1 MHGQS
6 VRLACG
12 RCSSVRAFL
21 GIRVGI
27 ILSTPCLSC
36 KATKWDSPFGE
47 TAKTEAPCRSRS
59 GTVKITRCLKVLSAE
74 QRPKLCGPSRVFLW

>member
-47 TAKTEAPCRSRS
+47 TAKTEAPCHSCAAFGGASIQERLPILNAL
-59 GTVKITRCLKVLSAE
+59 GHT
-74 QRPKLCGPSRVFLW
+74 LC